1 MKPQAPVLHDEY
13 YALIL
18 DGEEVEEASEDDLC
32 VAFGSRFQLKRLAE
46 T

>member
-1 MKPQAPVLHDEY
+1 MP
-13 YALIL
+13 L
-18 DGEEVEEASEDDLC
+18 DLPGPYDVGPEEAPWFLH